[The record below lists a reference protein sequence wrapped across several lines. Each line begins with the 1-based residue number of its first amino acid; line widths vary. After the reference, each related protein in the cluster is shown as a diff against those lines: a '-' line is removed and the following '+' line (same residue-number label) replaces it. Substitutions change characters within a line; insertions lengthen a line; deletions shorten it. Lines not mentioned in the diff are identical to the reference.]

1 MSSVLDPKVAAQD
14 RELQAIS
21 ARLAQ
26 LPQDKQQLFLA
37 KLVAAGVN
45 LRRLPVPCLPRDGVL
60 ALSAAQSRQWFI
72 WKLDPQAPT
81 YNLHRAV
88 RLTGALDRAA
98 VASAL
103 GAILARH
110 ENLRSRFHDVDG
122 QPHLLIEPSVEL
134 DLACEDLAELE
145 PQARQARVDTLHMA
159 CATTPY
165 DLANGPLLR
174 VTLLRLAADE
184 HLLLLGVHHIVADGW
199 SMNLLV
205 DEFTRGYNAHCR
217 GESTGLAPLT
227 AHYAD
232 CAAWQRKLLEAGE
245 GERQLEYWLQRL
257 AGEAPSLELPFDYQ
271 RPARPSGRG
280 AVLGFE
286 IEPALAGRLRKV
298 AQARGATLF
307 MLLLAAFKVQLYRY
321 SGQADL
327 RVGVPI
333 AGRGNSESERL
344 IGFFVNT
351 LVMRTAVDGRES
363 FEALLA
369 RVRQGTLA
377 DQANQDL
384 PFEQLVEALA
394 PQRSLSHNP
403 LFQVIY
409 NHQWYDTA
417 ALQSLHGVGMQSLP
431 PVMRAV
437 DCDLALDTAE
447 DATGRLFCE
456 LSYATDLFS
465 ATRIE
470 RWRRHLETLLEQIAE
485 CPDQRLCDFDL
496 HEPAA
501 WQQLQAWNAL
511 PAGAVDEQLVH
522 RRIAEWAARTPNA
535 PAVRCAEQVLSFAE
549 LERQANQ
556 LACYLHAR
564 GVGPESR
571 VGVGLPRSP
580 RLLVALL
587 AVFKSGAAYVP
598 LDLDYPQ
605 ERLAYQIRDAGL
617 AWLLGDSR
625 DPRRAPLPDGV
636 ERLDLDLLELHDQP
650 NEAPPVTPHA
660 HNLAYLIYTSGSTG
674 LPKGVAVAHG
684 PLAMHCRTIGARY
697 EMTPADRELHFMSFA
712 FDGAHERWLT
722 ALTHG
727 ASLVLRDD
735 SLWTPEQTYQA
746 MGRYGVTVAAFPPA
760 YLQQIAEHAEGRD
773 DVPAV
778 RVYCFG
784 GDAVPHASFEQVR
797 RVLRPAWIINGY
809 GPTETVVTP
818 MIWKAGP
825 ADQCQAGYAPIGD
838 RVGARSAWVLDG
850 DLNPVPT
857 GVCGELYLGGE
868 GLARGYFQRPGLTAE
883 RFVADPFGAPGGRLY
898 RTGDLVRQRADG
910 ILDYLGRVDHQIK
923 VRGFRIEPGEI
934 EARLRADARVREA
947 LVVARETLTGKQL
960 VAYVAADDE
969 QLGAELRGLLREQL
983 PDYMV
988 PARIMVMTQLPRN
1001 ANGKLDRNQL
1011 PEPVWQTD
1019 SDGYQAPQGEHQQLL
1034 AQLWSEVL
1042 GLPQVG
1048 AQDHFF
1054 ELGGHSLLA
1063 VQVVARLKKRL
1074 GLEVPVRQVFDTP
1087 RLCDLA
1093 AALAQTATASPA
1105 PALQALVHADG
1116 APLSFNQQRLWFLW
1130 KLAPD
1135 SAAYNISG
1143 GLRLRGTLDVAALQA
1158 AFAQLQARHPAL
1170 RTVFEDDGEQVRQR
1184 VIDDLPLAFS
1194 EVSLRHL
1201 AADARETQ
1209 LAQQMA
1215 EEARQG
1221 FDLATGPLLRVRLV
1235 RLAADEQVLLLTLH
1249 HIIADGASVKL
1260 LLDEF
1265 ATCYR
1270 ARLDGAVAHL
1280 PALAI
1285 QYADFAVWQR
1295 QWLASGECERQLAH
1309 WRQHLGREH
1318 PLLELPLDH
1327 PRPAQQSFSGDSVD
1341 FAVAPELAQQLQRL
1355 ALEQG
1360 SSLFMLL
1367 LAAFGTLLMRY
1378 SGQCDLRIGLPI
1390 GGRQQEETEGLVG
1403 FFVNTQVLRLNID
1416 GQASF
1421 NRLLAQTRHDVLDAQ
1436 ANQDLPFEQLVEAL
1450 QPQRSLSHNPLFQVL
1465 FNHDRV
1471 DSLASLALP
1480 GLTVQALASA
1490 RRSTQ
1495 FDLVLDTRECADGQ
1509 LLGSFGYATDLF
1521 ERDTIV
1527 RLGGHF
1533 QRLLQAIVQAP
1544 DEAVERLPLLA
1555 SSERAQLLDGWN
1567 ATGRD
1572 YSQAPMLP
1580 QLIRRQA
1587 ERTPHACALVHG
1599 ERQFSYAELEARANR
1614 LAHWLRSQGVGCDV
1628 RVGVFAERSAE
1639 LAIALLAILKAG
1651 GAYLPLDPD
1660 YPADRL
1666 AFMLEDSQVPL
1677 LLTQQALLERLPAC
1691 TAPVWCLDRDWAQ
1704 TDDQPASPPAI
1715 DYPPQSLA
1723 YCIYTSG
1730 STGRPK
1736 GVGNHHAGLLN
1747 RLQWMQDEYRLDGND
1762 RVLQKTPFSFDVS
1775 VWEFFWPWFTGA
1787 TLVMAEPGAHRDP
1800 ARLRQVI
1807 VEQRISTLHFVPSM
1821 LQAFIAA
1828 GELAACS
1835 GLRQVMC
1842 SGEALPFELQQQFQQ
1857 QHGAALHNLYGPTE
1871 AAIDVSYW
1879 HCVDEPGRHSVPIGR
1894 PIANTRLMIL
1904 DSQLQPVPVGVAGEL
1919 YIAGA
1924 NLARGYLGRAGLTAE
1939 RFVAD
1944 PFGAAG
1950 ERMYRTGDLARW
1962 RADGVIDY
1970 VGRIDHQVKL
1980 RGLRIELG
1988 EIEARL
1994 LEHAR
1999 VREAVVVAWQGNAGA
2014 QLVGYV
2020 TPDTP
2025 QADPQALLDTLRE
2038 QLREHLPDYMV
2049 PAQLLYLE
2057 SMPLSPNGKLDR
2069 KALPAPQWQARGY
2082 CAPQGE
2088 REIRLAAIWQSV
2100 LGVEQVGRDDDF
2112 FEIGGHSLLAVR
2124 IVAKIREA
2132 FAIEL
2137 PLRTLFDTPNVA
2149 GLALALERS
2158 GGASASVPLPRE
2170 RPARPALSFAQQRM
2184 WFLWQLDPGSDAYN
2198 MPVALE
2204 LDGAL
2209 DRLALERA
2217 LAALLERHEALRSC
2231 FPSEEGEV
2239 YQQVLPASRF
2249 SLSFSDLRAE
2259 ADPHGEAQA
2268 LRMAQ
2273 ARAAFDLVH
2282 GPLLRGQLLRLG
2294 EQQHQLLLTL
2304 HHMVGDG
2311 WSMDILVREL
2321 GQLYA
2326 AERAGADAA
2335 LPALPIQ
2342 YIDYALWQRDWLAG
2356 GEGARQLDYWQ
2367 AQLEGAP
2374 RILELPADHPRP
2386 AQQSYR
2392 GAHVCVNVPGAL
2404 AGALVRQ
2411 AQGQQVTPFMLL
2423 LAAFNVLLHRYAR
2436 QDDLCVGVPVANRLR
2451 GECEGLIGLFVN
2463 TQVLRT
2469 QVDPAQ
2475 PFSALLVQVRD
2486 NVLAAQAHQDLPF
2499 EQLVEALQPERSLS
2513 HNPLFQVL
2521 FSLQRHDVRLRD
2533 QLPGLQMSSLPGERR
2548 TAQVDLGLFVDQR
2561 GEQQFECT
2569 FNYASDLFERASIER
2584 MAGHFLQLLEALLAE
2599 PAQPLGRVALLGVGE
2614 RAALLDAGAARDHG
2628 VAGFDLVEQF
2638 ERQVA
2643 RAPEAIAVRQGDVCL
2658 GYAELNRQANA
2669 LAHRLQAAGV
2679 GADARVG
2686 VCLERGPQLLV
2697 ALLAVLKAGGAYV
2710 PLDPEFPAERLRH
2723 MLDDS
2728 RAALLLSH
2736 TSLQGTLQALG
2747 AAAECWWLDQPAADY
2762 PDSNLPAV
2770 AQGEHLAYVIYTSGS
2785 TGKPKGVAVRRAGL
2799 GNFLASM
2806 AQAPGLAENGR
2817 LLALTSLSFDIAV
2830 LELYLPLVS
2839 GASVV
2844 LVDRDTARD
2853 PQRLWAQIEQQ
2864 QVTAIQATPSTWRM
2878 LAEHPRLPALAGRQV
2893 LCGGEALPADLAR
2906 SLTAV
2911 AGGLWNL
2918 YGPTETTVWSARYH
2932 LDAEHPQVLLGEAL
2946 ANTSLHVLDDDLEPL
2961 PLGVAG
2967 ELYIGGEGLAR
2978 GYHDRPGLTAERFVA
2993 DPFGTGAR
3001 LYRTG
3006 DLVRRRADGALE
3018 YLGRIDQQVKIR
3030 GFRIELGEIEAC
3042 LLADPAVREA
3052 AVVARQNQL
3061 VGYVVADADAD
3072 EALLGRLRERLQA
3085 QLPDYMVP
3093 ARLMRLQRMPQTPN
3107 RKLDRKALPE
3117 PELQAREQVPLQGP
3131 VEERLAA
3138 IWQAVLNVA
3147 QVGAEDNFFELGGDS
3162 IVSVQVVARAR
3173 EAGLALTPRDL
3184 FLYQNVRALAAQA
3197 QPLQAQAAQR
3207 AVARIDLASLGEEAR
3222 AALPVGLEAIEDIV
3236 PLSPMQQGMLFHALD
3251 SGSDLYVN
3259 QLDVVIDGL
3268 DASRFIAAWDEVSN
3282 RHDSLRG
3289 SFVWQGFA
3297 DAMQVIHREV
3307 TLPVELLDW
3316 REASPSEE
3324 QTQAL
3329 AREQRERPFDL
3340 GQAPLQRLLLVQL
3353 GARRYRLV
3361 WTYHHL
3367 LLDGWSLSL
3376 LIGQVLRRYLG
3387 QPLPA
3392 PGRYRDYI
3400 DWLQSRDPL
3409 VSERF
3414 WRERLQPL
3422 EEPTFLAQALG
3433 GERSERGHQAIYSHL
3448 DGARTAR
3455 LKDFARSQR
3464 VTLNTLVQAAWLLLL
3479 QRYTGQRC
3487 VAFGAT
3493 VSGRPAQLPGSQ
3505 DTLGLFINTLPI
3517 VQAPLPEQRLGDWLQ
3532 ALQAYNLAVRE
3543 HEHTPLSQVQRWAGR
3558 GGQALFDSIVV
3569 FENQPVD
3576 RLLSEWDDG
3585 ELQFETVRGHG
3596 VTNFAMDL
3604 MVTLGETL
3612 DIEYMFLREH
3622 FNLSQVEGIRS
3633 HLEQLLD
3640 GFCDNAG
3647 KALGELV
3654 MLVPQELL
3662 ARARH
3667 NHLAPRRSLPSITQ
3681 GIGEW
3686 ARRSPHW
3693 DAVLSGD
3700 QRLTF
3705 AELESRS
3712 NRLAQFLRGQ
3722 GAGPETVVGVA
3733 LPRSVD
3739 WPVALLAVLKCG
3751 AAYLPLDT
3759 RHPAERLAFIMRD
3772 SGMRLLLAHSSL
3784 DGQLP
3789 AQADVTR
3796 LALDRLALDA
3806 LDDRAPCVEVHADSL
3821 AYLIYTS
3828 GSTGLPK
3835 AVAVSHGPLAMHC
3848 EAIGE
3853 RYGMSPSDRELHFMS
3868 FAFDGAHE
3876 RWLVP
3881 LLFGGSLLI
3890 RDDELWTPQQTLAAM
3905 TAHGVTVAAFPP
3917 AYLQALASQAEADG
3931 TAPPVRV
3938 YCFGGDAVPQ
3948 AAFERARA
3956 ALRPQAIINGYGP
3969 TETVITPLLW
3979 KAEGATT
3986 CGAAYAPIGERVGAR
4001 TLHVLDG
4008 DLSPVPE
4015 GVAGELYIG
4024 GEGLARGYHQR
4035 PGLTAER
4042 FVADPFSVGGR
4053 LYRTGDLV
4061 RRRENGTFDY
4071 LGRLDHQVKVRGF
4084 RIELGEIEARLR
4096 EQPQVHSA
4104 VVVALDGQ
4112 GGKQLVAYV
4121 AAVASDGL
4129 GESLRQRL
4137 RERLPDYM
4145 VPVHVLV
4152 LDALPLNANGKVDRL
4167 ALPAPQVSL
4176 DNHFVAPQ
4184 TEEQRVLA
4192 GIWQDVLGVER
4203 VGIADNF
4210 FELGG
4215 DSILS
4220 LQVVSRV
4227 RNHPQLQREVRLR
4240 DLMRKPTIAELLAP
4254 VDAPTPVATT
4264 AEQVLPEGEL
4274 FNLLPIQQWLFEV
4287 PMEQRQHFNQA
4298 LLLDVLQPLQD
4309 AALKQAVDQL
4319 LARHEALR
4327 LRFVP
4332 GAGGWS
4338 QRYASVEEAAQVA
4351 VLWQLELA
4359 DSAELE
4365 AAIQRAQRSLDLS
4378 QGPLLRVLHARLAQ
4392 GGERLLL
4399 VIHHLAVD
4407 GVSWQVLLED
4417 LLAAYQAA
4425 CARREAKLPRPTSRY
4440 RDWAQR
4446 LQTRARSPEGE
4457 AELAFWLQQVGAGP
4471 ALELPV
4477 DNPRGRNLVGTAG
4490 EAHISLDPQRTQLL
4504 LKAAPAALQAQIND
4518 LLLTALSRAV
4528 CRWSANDS
4536 VLLQL
4541 EGHGREDLFD
4551 ELDLSRTVGWFT
4563 SMFPV
4568 HLRPGTGEVVD
4579 SVRAVREQLAQLPER
4594 GLGFGALRYLG
4605 RAEVRQALAQLP
4617 PPRITFN
4624 YLGQLDQVGSGQA
4637 LFGAAQ
4643 ESLGDLHSPS
4653 APLANWLEIIG
4664 QVHDGRLGM
4673 RCIYSRKRYRPDTV
4687 QALLDTFEAELH
4699 RLIDHCERLS

>member
-14 RELQAIS
+14 RELQAIG

-45 LRRLPVPCLPRDGVL
+45 VRRLPVPRLPRKGAL

-88 RLTGALDRAA
+88 RLSGAVDREAVAGALH
-98 VASAL
+98 
-103 GAILARH
+103 AIIARH
-110 ENLRSRFHDVDG
+110 ENLRSRFHEVEG
-122 QPHLLIEPSVEL
+122 QPQLLIEPEAEL
-134 DLACEDLAELE
+134 ALAYEDLTELPAPEREARAEQLG
-145 PQARQARVDTLHMA
+145 MA
-159 CATTPY
+159 CAVTPY
-165 DLANGPLLR
+165 DLVAGPLLR
-174 VTLLRLAADE
+174 VTLLRLAAE
-184 HLLLLGVHHIVADGW
+184 EYRLLLGVHHIVADGW

-205 DEFTRGYNAHCR
+205 DEFTHGYNAHCR
-217 GESTGLAPLT
+217 GVASELPPLT
-227 AHYAD
+227 AQYAD
-232 CAAWQRKLLEAGE
+232 CAAWQRKLLAAGE

-257 AGEAPSLELPFDYQ
+257 GGDAPTLELPVDHQ
-271 RPARPSGRG
+271 RPARPSGQG
-280 AVLGFE
+280 AVLCFD
-286 IEPALAGRLRKV
+286 IPDALAGALRKV

-321 SGQADL
+321 TGQADL
-327 RVGVPI
+327 RVGVPV
-333 AGRGNSESERL
+333 AGRGNSESQRL

-351 LVMRTAVDGRES
+351 LVMRTELDGRDRFDS
-363 FEALLA
+363 VLA
-369 RVRQGTLA
+369 RVRQGALT
-377 DQANQDL
+377 DQAHQDL

-394 PQRSLSHNP
+394 PHRSLSHNP

-409 NHQWYDTA
+409 NHQWHDTD
-417 ALQSLHGVGMQSLP
+417 ALQTLDGVTMESLAPL
-431 PVMRAV
+431 MRAV

-447 DATGRLFCE
+447 DSTGRLRCE
-456 LSYATDLFS
+456 ISYATDLFS
-465 ATRIE
+465 SASIE
-470 RWRRHLETLLEQIAE
+470 RWRRHFEVLLAQIVAQPE
-485 CPDQRLCDFDL
+485 ARVCDFQL

-501 WQQLQAWNAL
+501 WAQFQAWNAL
-511 PAGAVDEQLVH
+511 PEGNVHEPLVH
-522 RRIAEWAARTPNA
+522 ELIADWARRTPDA
-535 PAVRCAEQVLSFAE
+535 PAVRCGEQVLSFAE
-549 LERQANQ
+549 LDRRANQ
-556 LACYLHAR
+556 LAQYLRAH
-564 GVGPESR
+564 GVGPEQR

-580 RLLVALL
+580 QLLVALL
-587 AVFKSGAAYVP
+587 AVFKAGAAYVP

-617 AWLLGDSR
+617 AWLIGDSR
-625 DPRRAPLPDGV
+625 DPRRAALPEGV
-636 ERLDLDLLELHDQP
+636 QRLDLDLLDLAAQP
-650 NEAPPVTPHA
+650 AEAPAVTPHPS
-660 HNLAYLIYTSGSTG
+660 NLAYLIYTSGSTG

-684 PLAMHCRTIGARY
+684 PLAMHCRTIGVRY

-746 MGRYGVTVAAFPPA
+746 MGRFGVTVAAFPPA
-760 YLQQIAEHAEGRD
+760 YLQQIAEYAEGRD

-797 RVLRPAWIINGY
+797 QVLRPAWIINGY

-825 ADQCQAGYAPIGD
+825 TDHCQAGYAPIGD
-838 RVGARSAWVLDG
+838 RVGARSVWVLDG

-883 RFVADPFGAPGGRLY
+883 RFVADPFGSPGGRLY

-910 ILDYLGRVDHQIK
+910 IIDYLGRADHQIK

-947 LVVARETLTGKQL
+947 LVVARETVGGKQL
-960 VAYVAADDE
+960 VAYVAADDP
-969 QLGAELRGLLREQL
+969 QLASELRQLLRDQL

-988 PARIMVMTQLPRN
+988 PARVMVLAQLPRN

-1011 PEPVWQTD
+1011 PEPVWQSD
-1019 SDGYQAPQGEHQQLL
+1019 NDGYQAPEGEHEQLL
-1034 AQLWSEVL
+1034 AQVWGEVL
-1042 GLPQVG
+1042 GLQQVG

-1074 GLEVPVRQVFDTP
+1074 GIDVPVRQLFDTP

-1093 AALAQTATASPA
+1093 LAVAHASSEECM
-1105 PALQALVHADG
+1105 PALQALVHEDG

-1130 KLAPD
+1130 QLAPD

-1143 GLRLRGTLDVAALQA
+1143 GLRLRGPLALPALRA
-1158 AFAQLQARHPAL
+1158 AFEQLQARHTAL
-1170 RTVFEDDGEQVRQR
+1170 RTVFIDDGEQVRQR
-1184 VIDDLPLAFS
+1184 VLANPALALR
-1194 EVSLRHL
+1194 EVSLEHL
-1201 AADARETQ
+1201 PAEAREAR
-1209 LAQQMA
+1209 LLECLA
-1215 EEARQG
+1215 EEGAAP
-1221 FDLATGPLLRVRLV
+1221 FDLASGPLMRINVL
-1235 RLAADEQVLLLTLH
+1235 RLADEEHALVLTLH

-1265 ATCYR
+1265 SACYHA
-1270 ARLDGAVAHL
+1270 AREGREAAL
-1280 PALAI
+1280 PALPV

-1295 QWLASGECERQLAH
+1295 QWLASGECERQLAY
-1309 WRQHLGREH
+1309 WRSHLGSEH

-1327 PRPAQQSFSGDSVD
+1327 PRPAQQSLRGDSVG
-1341 FAVAPELAQQLQRL
+1341 FAVAPALASQLQQLAQVR
-1355 ALEQG
+1355 G
-1360 SSLFMLL
+1360 SSLSMLL

-1390 GGRQQEETEGLVG
+1390 GGRQQQETENLVG
-1403 FFVNTQVLRLNID
+1403 FFVNTQVLRLQVD
-1416 GQASF
+1416 GEGSF
-1421 NRLLAQTRHDVLDAQ
+1421 DRLLTQVRDHVLDAQ

-1465 FNHDRV
+1465 FNHDRATGL
-1471 DSLASLALP
+1471 SSLALP
-1480 GLTVQALASA
+1480 GLSVEPLPSA

-1495 FDLVLDTRECADGQ
+1495 FDLVLDTREHEDGQ
-1509 LLGSFGYATDLF
+1509 LSGSFGYATDLF
-1521 ERDTIV
+1521 EHATIV
-1527 RLGGHF
+1527 RLCGHF
-1533 QRLLQAIVQAP
+1533 QRLLAAIVQAP
-1544 DEAVERLPLLA
+1544 DAALERLALL
-1555 SSERAQLLDGWN
+1555 SEGEREQLLHDWN
-1567 ATGRD
+1567 ATARD
-1572 YSQAPMLP
+1572 YADRPMLP
-1580 QLIRRQA
+1580 ELIRQQA
-1587 ERTPHACALVHG
+1587 LRTPQACALVDG
-1599 ERQFSYAELEARANR
+1599 ERCFTYAELEARSNR

-1660 YPADRL
+1660 YPSERL

-1677 LLTQQALLERLPAC
+1677 LLTQQALLQRLPVSDAV
-1691 TAPVWCLDRDWAQ
+1691 VWCLDRDWAQ
-1704 TDDQPASPPAI
+1704 VEAQPGHAPAI
-1715 DYPPQSLA
+1715 DYPQQSLA

-1747 RLQWMQDEYRLDGND
+1747 RLQWMQDEYQLGTHD

-1787 TLVMAEPGAHRDP
+1787 TLVMAAPGAHRDP

-1807 VEQRISTLHFVPSM
+1807 VEQGITTLHFVPSM

-1828 GELAACS
+1828 GELAACTS
-1835 GLRQVMC
+1835 LRQVMC
-1842 SGEALPFELQQQFQQ
+1842 SGEALPHELQQQFHQ
-1857 QHGAALHNLYGPTE
+1857 QHGGALHNLYGPTE

-1879 HCVDEPGRHSVPIGR
+1879 QCLDEPGRHSVPIGK
-1894 PIANTRLMIL
+1894 PIANTQLMIL
-1904 DSQLQPVPVGVAGEL
+1904 DTQLQPVPVGVAGEL
-1919 YIAGA
+1919 YIAGH

-1939 RFVAD
+1939 RFVAN
-1944 PFGAAG
+1944 PFGAPG

-1994 LEHAR
+1994 LEQPG
-1999 VREAVVVAWQGNAGA
+1999 VREAVVVAWQQVGGA
-2014 QLVGYV
+2014 QLVAYLTSDV
-2020 TPDTP
+2020 P
-2025 QADPQALLDTLRE
+2025 QAEPQALLDAVRE
-2038 QLREHLPDYMV
+2038 GVREHLPDYMV
-2049 PAQLLYLE
+2049 PALLMYLE
-2057 SMPLSPNGKLDR
+2057 AMPLSPNGKLDR
-2069 KALPAPQWQARGY
+2069 KALPAPQWQARQY
-2082 CAPQGE
+2082 SAPQGE
-2088 REIRLAAIWQSV
+2088 REIALAGIWQAL
-2100 LGVEQVGRDDDF
+2100 LGVERVGRDDDF

-2124 IVAKIREA
+2124 VVAKVREVFGA
-2132 FAIEL
+2132 EL
-2137 PLRTLFDTPNVA
+2137 ALRAVFDTPTVA
-2149 GLALALERS
+2149 GLGQVLARCRGQRVEGPRR
-2158 GGASASVPLPRE
+2158 RE

-2204 LDGAL
+2204 LDGEL
-2209 DRLALERA
+2209 DR
-2217 LAALLERHEALRSC
+2217 AALQRAFSGLLARHEALRTC
-2231 FPSEEGEV
+2231 FPSEGGQV
-2239 YQQVLPASRF
+2239 YQQVLPAADF
-2249 SLSFSDLRAE
+2249 DLPLSDLRGAT
-2259 ADPHGEAQA
+2259 DPVGQAQEVRRAQA
-2268 LRMAQ
+2268 HAP
-2273 ARAAFDLVH
+2273 FDLVQ
-2282 GPLLRGQLLRLG
+2282 GPVLRGQLLRL
-2294 EQQHQLLLTL
+2294 ERQRHHLLLTL

-2326 AERAGADAA
+2326 AECSGQPANLA
-2335 LPALPIQ
+2335 ALPIQ
-2342 YIDYALWQRDWLAG
+2342 YLDYALWQRDWLAG
-2356 GEGARQLDYWQ
+2356 GEGERQLDYWR
-2367 AQLEGAP
+2367 AQLGDAP

-2392 GAHVCVNVPGAL
+2392 GANVSLELPASL
-2404 AGALVRQ
+2404 ASSVLRL
-2411 AQGQQVTPFMLL
+2411 AQTQRVTPFMVL
-2423 LAAFNVLLHRYAR
+2423 LAAFNVLLQRYAR

-2451 GECEGLIGLFVN
+2451 AECEGLIGLFVN

-2469 QVDPAQ
+2469 RIDTTQ
-2475 PFSALLVQVRD
+2475 PFSVLLRQVRD
-2486 NVLAAQAHQDLPF
+2486 TVLAAQAHQDLPF

-2521 FSLQRHDVRLRD
+2521 FSLQRHDVTLRD
-2533 QLPGLQMSSLPGERR
+2533 QLAGLRMSSLDQERG

-2561 GEQQFECT
+2561 GEEVFTFT
-2569 FNYASDLFERASIER
+2569 FNYASDLFERASVER
-2584 MAGHFLQLLEALLAE
+2584 LAGHFLQLLEALLEQPGLPLVQVSSLAGAE
-2599 PAQPLGRVALLGVGE
+2599 RQALLT
-2614 RAALLDAGAARDHG
+2614 AGSANSHG
-2628 VAGFDLVEQF
+2628 IGAFDLVERF

-2643 RAPEAIAVRQGDVCL
+2643 RDPHAIAVRQGETVV
-2658 GYAELNRQANA
+2658 GYGELNRRANR

-2679 GADARVG
+2679 GPDVRVG
-2686 VCLERGPQLLV
+2686 VCLERTPQLLV

-2728 RAALLLSH
+2728 RAPLLLSQS
-2736 TSLQGTLQALG
+2736 SLQPTLQALG
-2747 AAAECWWLDQPAADY
+2747 AEAECWWLDRLDEQG
-2762 PDSNLPAV
+2762 SETNPAV
-2770 AQGEHLAYVIYTSGS
+2770 QAQGDHLAYVIYTSGS
-2785 TGKPKGVAVRRAGL
+2785 TGKPKGVAVRRAGV

-2806 AQAPGLAENGR
+2806 AQAPGLAGDGR
-2817 LLALTSLSFDIAV
+2817 MLALTSLSFDIAV

-2853 PQRLWAQIEQQ
+2853 PDRLWAQIEGQ

-2878 LAEHPRLPALAGRQV
+2878 LAEHPRLPSLAGRQV
-2893 LCGGEALPADLAR
+2893 LCGGEALPADLAER
-2906 SLTAV
+2906 LIAV

-2918 YGPTETTVWSARYH
+2918 YGPTETSVWSARCH
-2932 LDAEHPQVLLGEAL
+2932 LQGEQPVMLGEAL
-2946 ANTSLHVLDDDLEPL
+2946 AHTALHVLDEDLEPL

-2993 DPFGTGAR
+2993 DPFGSGGR

-3042 LLADPAVREA
+3042 LLAEPGVREA
-3052 AVVARQNQL
+3052 AVVARQGQL
-3061 VGYVVADADAD
+3061 VGYVVADD
-3072 EALLGRLRERLQA
+3072 EALLPRLRERLQE

-3093 ARLMRLQRMPQTPN
+3093 ARLMRLERMPLTPN

-3117 PELQAREQVPLQGP
+3117 PELQAREHVAPEGE
-3131 VEERLAA
+3131 VECTLAQ
-3138 IWQAVLNVA
+3138 IWQTVLNLP

-3184 FLYQNVRALAAQA
+3184 FLHQSVRALAAHA
-3197 QPLQAQAAQR
+3197 QPLEHVSMQT
-3207 AVARIDLASLGEEAR
+3207 VARMDLATLSEAER
-3222 AALPVGLEAIEDIV
+3222 AALPVALDSVEDIV

-3251 SGSDLYVN
+3251 SGTDLYVN

-3268 DASRFIAAWDEVSN
+3268 DAPRFIAAWDEVSA

-3289 SFVWQGFA
+3289 SFIWQGFA
-3297 DAMQVIHREV
+3297 DAMQVIHRTV
-3307 TLPVELLDW
+3307 RLPVEQLDW
-3316 REASPSEE
+3316 QDRMPTAEEAD
-3324 QTQAL
+3324 AV
-3329 AREQRERPFDL
+3329 AREQRERGFDL
-3340 GQAPLQRLLLVQL
+3340 AQAPLQRLLLVQL
-3353 GARRYRLV
+3353 GPRRYRLV

-3387 QPLPA
+3387 QPLPT
-3392 PGRYRDYI
+3392 PGRYRDYL
-3400 DWLQSRDPL
+3400 DWLQTRDPL

-3414 WRERLQPL
+3414 WRERLQAL

-3433 GERSERGHQAIYSHL
+3433 SGCGEPGHQAIYSHL
-3448 DGARTAR
+3448 DQARTDR
-3455 LKDFARSQR
+3455 LKQFARSQR

-3493 VSGRPAQLPGSQ
+3493 VSGRPAELPGAQ

-3517 VQAPLPEQRLGDWLQ
+3517 VQAPCPEQHLGQWLQ
-3532 ALQAYNLAVRE
+3532 TLQAYNLAARE
-3543 HEHTPLSQVQRWAGR
+3543 HEHAPLSQVQRWAGR

-3576 RLLSEWDDG
+3576 RVLSEWDDG
-3585 ELQFETVRGHG
+3585 QLQFETVRGHG
-3596 VTNFAMDL
+3596 VTNYAMDL
-3604 MVTLGETL
+3604 MVTLGDTL
-3612 DIEYMFLREH
+3612 EIEYMFLRQH
-3622 FNLSQVEGIRS
+3622 FNLAEVEGIRR
-3633 HLEQLLD
+3633 HLEHLLE
-3640 GFCDNAG
+3640 GFCEGADRPLG
-3647 KALGELV
+3647 ALAMLGQDEL
-3654 MLVPQELL
+3654 Q
-3662 ARARH
+3662 ARAEANR
-3667 NHLAPRRSLPSITQ
+3667 LPVSGNLPWVTQ
-3681 GIGEW
+3681 GIAEW
-3686 ARRSPHW
+3686 ARSSPDR
-3693 DAVLSGD
+3693 DAVLCGE
-3700 QRLTF
+3700 QCLNF
-3705 AELESRS
+3705 AALEARA
-3712 NRLAQFLRGQ
+3712 NRLAHWLQAQ
-3722 GAGPETVVGVA
+3722 GAGPEKVVGVA
-3733 LPRSVD
+3733 LPRSTD

-3759 RHPAERLAFIMRD
+3759 RHPPERLAFIMRD
-3772 SGMRLLLAHSSL
+3772 SGMHLLLTHSSL
-3784 DGQLP
+3784 EGQLP
-3789 AQADVTR
+3789 ALADVPCTN
-3796 LALDRLALDA
+3796 LDRLALDD
-3806 LDDRAPCVEVHADSL
+3806 LPHSAPTVTLHADSL

-3828 GSTGLPK
+3828 GSTGQPK
-3835 AVAVSHGPLAMHC
+3835 AVAVAHGPLAMHC
-3848 EAIGE
+3848 KAIGE

-3881 LLFGGSLLI
+3881 LLFGGSVLV
-3890 RDDELWTPQQTLAAM
+3890 RDDELWTPEQTLAAM
-3905 TAHGVTVAAFPP
+3905 ARHGVTVAAFPP

-3931 TAPPVRV
+3931 SAPPVRV
-3938 YCFGGDAVPQ
+3938 YCFGGDAVPE
-3948 AAFERARA
+3948 AAFERARV
-3956 ALRPQAIINGYGP
+3956 ALRPRAIINGYGP

-3979 KAEGATT
+3979 KAEGDTA

-4001 TLHVLDG
+4001 TLHVLDAE
-4008 DLSPVPE
+4008 LNPVPE

-4024 GEGLARGYHQR
+4024 GEGLARGYHGR

-4042 FVADPFSVGGR
+4042 FVADPFSTGGR

-4061 RRRENGTFDY
+4061 RRRADGTFDY

-4096 EQPQVHSA
+4096 EQPEVNSA
-4104 VVVALDGQ
+4104 VVIARDAQ

-4121 AAVASDGL
+4121 AAVASEGL
-4129 GESLRQRL
+4129 GETLRLRL

-4145 VPVHVLV
+4145 VPAHVVV
-4152 LDALPLNANGKVDRL
+4152 LEALPLNANGKVDRL
-4167 ALPAPQVSL
+4167 ALPAPMIGQGGG
-4176 DNHFVAPQ
+4176 FVAPR
-4184 TEEQRVLA
+4184 TEEEQVLA
-4192 GIWQDVLGVER
+4192 GIWEAVLGVER
-4203 VGIADNF
+4203 VGVEDNF

-4227 RNHPQLQREVRLR
+4227 RNHPGLQREIRLR
-4240 DLMRKPTIAELLAP
+4240 DLMRRPTIAQLLAVEQATVAP
-4254 VDAPTPVATT
+4254 VTEV
-4264 AEQVLPEGEL
+4264 VLPDGEL

-4287 PMEQRQHFNQA
+4287 PMTERAHFNQA
-4298 LLLDVLQPLQD
+4298 LLLDVLQPLQSE
-4309 AALKQAVDQL
+4309 ALQQAVQHL
-4319 LARHEALR
+4319 LVRHEALR
-4327 LRFVP
+4327 LRFVE
-4332 GAGGWS
+4332 GDGGWS
-4338 QRYASVEEAAQVA
+4338 QRYASLEEAAQVP
-4351 VLWQLELA
+4351 VLWQEQLA
-4359 DSAELE
+4359 DSAAME
-4365 AAIQRAQRSLDLS
+4365 AAIQRAQRSLDLTR
-4378 QGPLLRVLHARLAQ
+4378 GPLLRVLHARLAQ

-4399 VIHHLAVD
+4399 VVHHLAVD

-4417 LLAAYQAA
+4417 LLSAYQAA
-4425 CARREAKLPRPTSRY
+4425 STGQVTQLPMPTSRY
-4440 RDWAQR
+4440 REWAQR
-4446 LQTRARSPEGE
+4446 LQHLARSPEGE
-4457 AELAFWLQQVGAGP
+4457 NELGYWQRQLGVDTP
-4471 ALELPV
+4471 PELPV
-4477 DNPRGRNLVGTAG
+4477 DNPRGRNLVGTKA
-4490 EAHISLDPQRTQLL
+4490 EAHMRLDVEATQRL
-4504 LKAAPAALQAQIND
+4504 LKTAPAALQAQIND

-4528 CRWSANDS
+4528 CRWSQADS
-4536 VLLQL
+4536 MLVQL

-4563 SMFPV
+4563 SLFPL
-4568 HLRPGTGEVVD
+4568 HLQPGSGTPGE
-4579 SVRAVREQLAQLPER
+4579 SLRAVREQLAQVPGR
-4594 GLGFGALRYLG
+4594 GLGYGVLRYLG
-4605 RAEVRQALAQLP
+4605 RAEVREALAGLAQ
-4617 PPRITFN
+4617 PRITFN
-4624 YLGQLDQVGSGQA
+4624 YLGQLDQATDGQG
-4637 LFGAAQ
+4637 LFGAAS
-4643 ESLGDLHSPS
+4643 ESLGDFHSPT

-4664 QVHDGRLGM
+4664 QVQDGQLGM
-4673 RCIYSRKRYRPDTV
+4673 RCIYSRKRYRPETV
-4687 QALLDTFEAELH
+4687 QGLMDVFQAQLHELIN
-4699 RLIDHCERLS
+4699 LCERPA